1 MGGAVSLT
9 ILTAQPPVVTAL
21 IAAVLGLFFVR
32 LALKVIAARRAAN
45 VSVGDS
51 DDPVLL
57 RASRVH
63 ANFAEYAPLT
73 LLLMAL
79 AEIIGA
85 PWLVIFA
92 LGAMLVAGRRLHAHG
107 LGQESGKFKARVR
120 GMQLTIFA
128 LVGASAVAIIMALIA
143 IAGGFAG

>member
-1 MGGAVSLT
+1 MNLT
-9 ILTAQPPVVTAL
+9 TFSAQPPVITAL

-32 LALKVIAARRAAN
+32 LALKVVASRRAAKI
-45 VSVGDS
+45 SIGDS
-51 DDPVLL
+51 DDPALL

-85 PWLVIFA
+85 PSFVILV
-92 LGAMLVAGRRLHAHG
+92 LGAMLIAGRLLHAYG
-107 LGQESGKFKARVR
+107 LGQEPDDFRARVR

-128 LVGASAVAIIMALIA
+128 LIGAAGAAFLIALIA
-143 IAGGFAG
+143 IAGGISG

>member
-1 MGGAVSLT
+1 MTLT
-9 ILTAQPPVVTAL
+9 ILTAQPPVMTAL

-32 LALKVIAARRAAN
+32 LALKVIAARRAAK
-45 VSVGDS
+45 VSIGDS
-51 DDPVLL
+51 DDPALL

-63 ANFAEYAPLT
+63 ANFAEYVPLT

-85 PWLVIFA
+85 PWFVILV
-92 LGAMLVAGRRLHAHG
+92 LGAILIAGRLLHAHG
-107 LGQESGKFKARVR
+107 LGQELDNFRARVR
-120 GMQLTIFA
+120 GMQLTFFA

-143 IAGGFAG
+143 LAGGFFG